1 MKQNL
6 SETASHNSIPML
18 SSSSSSS
25 LLSSS
30 SLSSS
35 SSSTLLLQK
44 SASKFLPLITINQNK
59 TNEMSLNRKKS
70 KFNST
75 DNETYD
81 TNNKTELTDCNME
94 NETESNNEQFDDEDT
109 NNNNDEDNE
118 DYDYDDVDS
127 DEDQQTSPVSKL
139 TISSVNSSITGNL
152 NTNSPNFERK
162 RTANLENLIGN
173 LKVRKLNQSD
183 PGNGKEKNNNNHNY
197 HHNNSNNKMTSLYV
211 DIANGGAGVGATSL
225 SDCSPSTPP
234 LSSPSVSPSSL
245 SIASDSPVHA
255 SSFSSSSSS
264 LANTHHQNA
273 NEINNQ
279 NNKSRYSMLPKLRW
293 IIESAGSGANYDMN
307 SSNEIKSAAVV
318 AAALNGFDPAKL
330 NEIINESWCADQA
343 SGATATTD
351 STDKTKKKSSKLT
364 KKQQQ
369 QLDPESKVKTT
380 SGNKHPAGS
389 LSTGHK
395 NQEDP
400 TRQIKFYD
408 DFIDF
413 RGDVLRRPPDSKN
426 CRILWEYLYLL
437 LQNNNYSTVIR
448 WEDEAHMVF
457 RIVQAEKLA
466 ALWGQ
471 LLFLF
476 SFVYF
481 FYQF

>member
-1 MKQNL
+1 MTSPNQNSTIELCIRTDIDNNNNHINSSCNLQVNETNQGYPESWSRQQVIDWIKWCSSEYGLHDIPINKFEMNGKALCMLTEEMFKQRVPNSGDILYRALKNLLPKTHQEQQQQQSQLANSEFQLPGIKLDLNDSSSICSKNTQDIAQSTEPSTVNSVSSSSSSSFSSTNCSATSNTSNTSNSYSNNSTCSNSLSANQNTTKPKLNTTKQQQQQPATLNKKSANNSLQEFKMKQNL

-245 SIASDSPVHA
+245 SIASD
-255 SSFSSSSSS
+255 
-264 LANTHHQNA
+264 
-273 NEINNQ
+273 
-279 NNKSRYSMLPKLRW
+279 
-293 IIESAGSGANYDMN
+293 
-307 SSNEIKSAAVV
+307 
-318 AAALNGFDPAKL
+318 
-330 NEIINESWCADQA
+330 
-343 SGATATTD
+343 
-351 STDKTKKKSSKLT
+351 
-364 KKQQQ
+364 
-369 QLDPESKVKTT
+369 
-380 SGNKHPAGS
+380 
-389 LSTGHK
+389 
-395 NQEDP
+395 
-400 TRQIKFYD
+400 
-408 DFIDF
+408 
-413 RGDVLRRPPDSKN
+413 
-426 CRILWEYLYLL
+426 
-437 LQNNNYSTVIR
+437 
-448 WEDEAHMVF
+448 
-457 RIVQAEKLA
+457 
-466 ALWGQ
+466 
-471 LLFLF
+471 
-476 SFVYF
+476 
-481 FYQF
+481 